1 MKTMTLAM
9 IFGMAA
15 LSSCGP
21 SIQSTDVDYHV
32 SASVG
37 YGTFYDALSPYGRWF
52 DYPGYG
58 RVWTPSVEIGF
69 SPYATNGRWVYSADG
84 WVWASGYSWGWA
96 PFHYGRWLYDGPYG
110 WIWVPGSE
118 WAPAW
123 VTWGSCNGY
132 YGWSPMMPHGGVS
145 VSAYWNFVPS
155 QHINQVNV
163 NNYIVHNNTTVV
175 NNLTKNV
182 TIINN
187 NNYYAGGDNRQV
199 SGRAVYNRG
208 PEVHEVEKAT
218 GQRINPIVLQTTGK
232 PGQQLNDRRLAIYR
246 PVIREDVSKQQ
257 PVTNQLVQNKQVAP
271 AQPQQNNPVSSM
283 PQQERR
289 VDPAPQQNRRIYD
302 PQSRE
307 QGKRY
312 YPVPPA
318 SRQQD
323 NRRYAPAQS
332 PQQDRRYNR
341 MPQPVPS
348 GNGQGRGNEND
359 TRKSR
364 KKED

>member
-58 RVWTPSVEIGF
+58 RVWAPSVEIGF
-69 SPYATNGRWVYSADG
+69 SPYATNGHWVYSADG

-96 PFHYGRWLYDGPYG
+96 PFHYGRWLYDGTYG

-132 YGWSPMMPHGGVS
+132 YGWSPMVPHGGVS

-187 NNYYAGGDNRQV
+187 NNYYSAGDNRQV

-208 PEVHEVEKAT
+208 PEVREVEKAT
-218 GQRINPIVLQTTGK
+218 GQRINPIVVQTTGK
-232 PGQQLNDRRLAIYR
+232 PGEQLNDRRLAIYR
-246 PVIREDVSKQQ
+246 PVIREDVTKQQ
-257 PVTNQLVQNKQVAP
+257 PVTQQAP
-271 AQPQQNNPVSSM
+271 PQQQQDNRKYNSIPQQDKRYAPVS
-283 PQQERR
+283 PQASEQDRR
-289 VDPAPQQNRRIYD
+289 RYD
-302 PQSRE
+302 PQARE
-307 QGKRY
+307 QGRRY

-323 NRRYAPAQS
+323 NRRYAPVQS

-341 MPQPVPS
+341 MPQPAPS
-348 GNGQGRGNEND
+348 GNWQGRGNEND
-359 TRKSR
+359 KRKSR
-364 KKED
+364 KKDDQ